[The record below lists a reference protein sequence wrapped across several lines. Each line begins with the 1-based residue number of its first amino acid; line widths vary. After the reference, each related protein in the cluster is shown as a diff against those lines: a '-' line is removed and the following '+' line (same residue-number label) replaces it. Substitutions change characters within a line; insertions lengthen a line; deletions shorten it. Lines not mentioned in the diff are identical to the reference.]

1 MITFLHSFQ
10 SEWLKRKHSL
20 AAYLTV
26 TGGLLIPA
34 IVLIA
39 RLYYSN
45 SLYTDNTSPRLWLDL
60 YNRNWQYMGS
70 MLLPMGVILV
80 ASLVTQVEFKNNSWK
95 QLHITPQSYTVLFFA
110 KLAVIIVML
119 IQCFILFIAG
129 IYLCGV
135 VPALCYAGVP
145 FPKDAFPLGLI
156 LKGSGKFLIACLPIV
171 ALQYVLSIVNRNFLV
186 PIGVGIVLWMLG
198 IIAIKW
204 PYSYWIPYTYC
215 TYQVTKH
222 KYVPAWMPVEMWA
235 LAYAVLFTGVGYII
249 YITRKDKS

>member
-26 TGGLLIPA
+26 TGGLLIPF

-39 RLYYSN
+39 RIYYREVISEG
-45 SLYTDNTSPRLWLDL
+45 LWLHL

-110 KLAVIIVML
+110 KLAVIMVML
-119 IQCFILFIAG
+119 IQCFILFVLG

-135 VPALCYAGVP
+135 VPALVFRSIP
-145 FPKDAFPLGLI
+145 FPTETFPLGLV
-156 LKGSGKFLIACLPIV
+156 LKGSGKFLVACLPIV
-171 ALQYVLSIVNRNFLV
+171 ALQYVLSLISRNFLV
-186 PIGVGIVLWMLG
+186 PIGVGFVLWMVG
-198 IIAIKW
+198 IIAVKW
-204 PYSYWIPYTYC
+204 QYSYWIPYSYC

-222 KYVPAWMPVEMWA
+222 KYVPAVMSVEMWA
-235 LAYAVLFTGVGYII
+235 LAYAILFTGVGYII